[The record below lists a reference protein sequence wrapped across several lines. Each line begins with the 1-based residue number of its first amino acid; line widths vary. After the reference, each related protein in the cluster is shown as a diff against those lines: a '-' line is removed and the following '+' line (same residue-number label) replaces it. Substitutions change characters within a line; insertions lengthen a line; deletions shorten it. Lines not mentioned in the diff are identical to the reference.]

1 MFSPMYL
8 ADNTL
13 HNLYISSQ
21 NNTTQ
26 KMASMKVSSAAKEL
40 APMFHTCHQLETQQ
54 KANQESS
61 DSEDEQPQISGGHD
75 YKFVRKLK
83 KIEDD
88 DLVCPICQLV
98 CRDPQQSQCCG
109 KIFCQICVTRLKKT
123 NELSAQCPNCRQC
136 PFEVFAD
143 KRSKRSIANLNVFC
157 TRQEKGCDWEGTV
170 DQAETHS
177 TSECS
182 HRVVKCSNSCG
193 KKLRHY
199 ELDKHN
205 TTYCPKRLIECCHC
219 HEKGQWDYITG
230 KHEMKCPEKLIQC
243 NNKGCARNIKRGEMD
258 HHQSICPKL
267 LVNCSFQDLG
277 CTAICQRERMKEHN
291 DQHISFH
298 LTMAANI
305 ARCNIEVPKMDHLLQ
320 VAPVTLTIPNVSQ
333 SSDLKTQPFLAFTH
347 GYKMCIRIDKAIS
360 AFSVCAMDGKY
371 DNSLVWP
378 FHCTVNIFLLNQLE
392 DANHHKMSRLIT
404 IQDDYYLYI
413 TIGFF
418 TKGKIKK
425 DKLAALKQSGYLI
438 NDTLY
443 LAIEV
448 NKASTTKN
456 KQKQTR
462 VHICESR
469 QWQKK

>member
-1 MFSPMYL
+1 
-8 ADNTL
+8 
-13 HNLYISSQ
+13 
-21 NNTTQ
+21 
-26 KMASMKVSSAAKEL
+26 MAS
-40 APMFHTCHQLETQQ
+40 QLIFVDFVPQSYSLCR
-54 KANQESS
+54 ESS
-61 DSEDEQPQISGGHD
+61 DSEDEQPQINGGHD
-75 YKFVRKLK
+75 YKFLRKLK

-98 CRDPQQSQCCG
+98 CKDPQQSQCCG

-143 KRSKRSIANLNVFC
+143 KRSKRSIANLKVFC
-157 TRQEKGCDWEGTV
+157 TRQEKGCDWQGTV

-182 HRVVKCSNSCG
+182 YRVVKCSCG

-199 ELDKHN
+199 KLDKHV

-258 HHQSICPKL
+258 HHQSMCPKK

-277 CTAICQRERMKEHN
+277 CTATCQRERMEEHN
-291 DQHISFH
+291 DQHVSLH

-320 VAPVTLTIPNVSQ
+320 VAPTTLTIPNVSQ

-347 GYKMCIRIDKAIS
+347 GYKMCIRFDES
-360 AFSVCAMDGKY
+360 SSEFLVCSMHGHY
-371 DNSLVWP
+371 DNFLIWP
-378 FHCTVNIFLLNQLE
+378 FRCNVTISLLNQLE
-392 DANHHKMSRLIT
+392 DTNHHKVSLVGKRVQRNDGIEEYGPK
-404 IQDDYYLYI
+404 IR
-413 TIGFF
+413 IGNLPILQRE
-418 TKGKIKK
+418 TSKNN
-425 DKLAALKQSGYLI
+425 KLMILESLGYLK
-438 NDTLY
+438 NDTFF
-443 LAIEV
+443 LAVEI
-448 NKASTTKN
+448 K
-456 KQKQTR
+456 R
-462 VHICESR
+462 IR
-469 QWQKK
+469 